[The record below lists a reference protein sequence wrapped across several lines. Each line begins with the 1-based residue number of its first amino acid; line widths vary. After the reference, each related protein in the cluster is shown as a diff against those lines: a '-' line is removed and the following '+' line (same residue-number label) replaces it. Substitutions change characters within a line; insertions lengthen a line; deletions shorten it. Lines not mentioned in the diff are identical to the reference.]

1 MRKINYLFESK
12 SNFNLITTYLL
23 HSFKIKIEKK
33 KRKNFIKNYKNFLN
47 KKKITYDFFS
57 RNVFDWFIILNK
69 FENKK
74 FDYLEIGSFEGN
86 SALFVLEYFKNSHLV
101 CVDQWKQLHEKDGK
115 NEGYEHLS
123 IETVERNF
131 DDNLKSYFSR
141 ITKNKISS
149 ELFFNKNNQKFDI
162 VFVDGSHHADDV
174 AKDCMSSWS
183 VLKKNGIL
191 ILDDF
196 FWKGYDDL
204 KNNPAYA
211 INQFLIKIKNKYKLI
226 NLTKFQLFLE
236 KVN

>member
-1 MRKINYLFESK
+1 MNKELLIWQSQFYSCDRIFKVTSK
-12 SNFNLITTYLL
+12 LY
-23 HSFKIKIEKK
+23 
-33 KRKNFIKNYKNFLN
+33 
-47 KKKITYDFFS
+47 
-57 RNVFDWFIILNK
+57 VV
-69 FENKK
+69 
-74 FDYLEIGSFEGN
+74 
-86 SALFVLEYFKNSHLV
+86 VL
-101 CVDQWKQLHEKDGK
+101 
-115 NEGYEHLS
+115 
-123 IETVERNF
+123 
-131 DDNLKSYFSR
+131 YFSR

-149 ELFFNKNNQKFDI
+149 ESFFNKNNQKFDI